1 MESHGRLR
9 HECSWLKKGVN
20 NKRKNPGPLPLRLNL
35 FSCIKLCDVHSP
47 SHVVLIL
54 CLILHSPPF
63 NFFYREVDAR
73 IYLLKLEQRH
83 TPVVMIIL
91 KTPALAVTHAII
103 QISMDIHRKAD
114 RRNGY

>member
-1 MESHGRLR
+1 MNVHG
-9 HECSWLKKGVN
+9 LKKGMN
-20 NKRKNPGPLPLRLNL
+20 NKRKNPGRLPLSLNL
-35 FSCIKLCDVHSP
+35 FSCIKVCDVHSP
-47 SHVVLIL
+47 SRAVLIL
-54 CLILHSPPF
+54 RLILYSPPF

-83 TPVVMIIL
+83 TPAAMIIL

-103 QISMDIHRKAD
+103 QISMDIHIKAD